1 MCHAL
6 LDDNWAMDNFGGA
19 YFRDKRLSDR
29 LITIA
34 SAMIALPNGSIP
46 QQMEIWS
53 DTKACYAFLRNAKV
67 SHNQIQAPHRKRVLE
82 EASKTGKVV
91 LFAQDTSE
99 VDYTSLEATTGLGY
113 IGNHKNKGLMFHNCL
128 AIEYNETNSRII
140 GLANQQVWTRKN
152 ASLNKNETRAKRNK
166 RGKESDVW
174 LKNIQ
179 QIGSPPEGCKWV
191 SIGDRANDIFEFF
204 AESKKLGW
212 ETVARASQD
221 RNIKIGEQEATCLS
235 HMRLLGSMGTMNI
248 KIRKA
253 GDSTQREILLNV
265 SWEQVE
271 LQPPAR
277 LKRNTESVSLSVIRC
292 WNTEEDLEWI
302 LYSSIPVNNLEE
314 AIEKVKWYAN
324 RWVIEEYHKCLKTG
338 CRIEASQL
346 ENGKGLKSL
355 LGILGV
361 IAVYLLQLRNISREE
376 PERPAC
382 EVVDG
387 KALQIIRKRF
397 KLPLEVTVKVFW
409 YSVARLGGFIGRKSD
424 GEPGWQTLW
433 KGWLR
438 LLDMLLAVNCFEF
451 H

>member
-1 MCHAL
+1 M
-6 LDDNWAMDNFGGA
+6 
-19 YFRDKRLSDR
+19 
-29 LITIA
+29 
-34 SAMIALPNGSIP
+34 
-46 QQMEIWS
+46 
-53 DTKACYAFLRNAKV
+53 
-67 SHNQIQAPHRKRVLE
+67 
-82 EASKTGKVV
+82 
-91 LFAQDTSE
+91 
-99 VDYTSLEATTGLGY
+99 
-113 IGNHKNKGLMFHNCL
+113 
-128 AIEYNETNSRII
+128 
-140 GLANQQVWTRKN
+140 
-152 ASLNKNETRAKRNK
+152 
-166 RGKESDVW
+166 
-174 LKNIQ
+174 
-179 QIGSPPEGCKWV
+179 
-191 SIGDRANDIFEFF
+191 
-204 AESKKLGW
+204 
-212 ETVARASQD
+212 
-221 RNIKIGEQEATCLS
+221 
-235 HMRLLGSMGTMNI
+235 
-248 KIRKA
+248 
-253 GDSTQREILLNV
+253 
-265 SWEQVE
+265 
-271 LQPPAR
+271 
-277 LKRNTESVSLSVIRC
+277 
-292 WNTEEDLEWI
+292 
-302 LYSSIPVNNLEE
+302 
-314 AIEKVKWYAN
+314 KWYAN

>member
-265 SWEQVE
+265 SWE
-271 LQPPAR
+271 
-277 LKRNTESVSLSVIRC
+277 
-292 WNTEEDLEWI
+292 
-302 LYSSIPVNNLEE
+302 
-314 AIEKVKWYAN
+314 
-324 RWVIEEYHKCLKTG
+324 
-338 CRIEASQL
+338 
-346 ENGKGLKSL
+346 
-355 LGILGV
+355 
-361 IAVYLLQLRNISREE
+361 
-376 PERPAC
+376 
-382 EVVDG
+382 
-387 KALQIIRKRF
+387 
-397 KLPLEVTVKVFW
+397 
-409 YSVARLGGFIGRKSD
+409 
-424 GEPGWQTLW
+424 
-433 KGWLR
+433 
-438 LLDMLLAVNCFEF
+438 
-451 H
+451 